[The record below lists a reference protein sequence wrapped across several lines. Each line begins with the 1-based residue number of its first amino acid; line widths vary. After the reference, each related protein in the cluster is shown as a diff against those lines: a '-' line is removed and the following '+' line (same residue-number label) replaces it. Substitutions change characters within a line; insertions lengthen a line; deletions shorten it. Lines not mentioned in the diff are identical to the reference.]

1 VLDWRTDALV
11 ALDGRV
17 DAVAGLDVGTGY
29 VGRLLML
36 APPRNGDLWSPRR
49 RLMLLA
55 VRGLTSAAK
64 NAFRKKRHF
73 NSNH

>member
-1 VLDWRTDALV
+1 LAANLDLFAGVLGGVSGVGGVALV

-55 VRGLTSAAK
+55 VRGLTY
-64 NAFRKKRHF
+64 
-73 NSNH
+73 